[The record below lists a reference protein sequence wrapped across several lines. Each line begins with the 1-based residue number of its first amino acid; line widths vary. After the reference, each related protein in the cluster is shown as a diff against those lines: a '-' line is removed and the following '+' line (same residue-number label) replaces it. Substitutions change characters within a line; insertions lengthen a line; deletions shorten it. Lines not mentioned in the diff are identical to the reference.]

1 MISRRIRLIA
11 SLLDKND
18 RVLDI
23 GTDHALL
30 PIYLCENDLV
40 TLVDASDVSEHVLQG
55 AKKNIEKYGFQ
66 DKINLYLSD
75 GLNDIDVKKY
85 NTLVICGMGYFTIK
99 DILNCDLNNINKL
112 IVQTNNHLSDF
123 RKYIIS
129 IGFRINKEFYISD
142 KGIDY
147 IIFDLIKGEQ
157 ELSLEEINCGIYNS
171 ENTLYY
177 KNQINKLS
185 EILKSI
191 PSDNTKKRNELEL
204 LISTYNKYI
213 IKDKTEEE

>member
-40 TLVDASDVSEHVLQG
+40 TLVDASDVSENVLQG

-142 KGIDY
+142 QGIDY

>member
-142 KGIDY
+142 QGIDY

-204 LISTYNKYI
+204 LISTYNKYL

>member
-142 KGIDY
+142 QGIDY

-171 ENTLYY
+171 
-177 KNQINKLS
+177 
-185 EILKSI
+185 
-191 PSDNTKKRNELEL
+191 
-204 LISTYNKYI
+204 
-213 IKDKTEEE
+213 